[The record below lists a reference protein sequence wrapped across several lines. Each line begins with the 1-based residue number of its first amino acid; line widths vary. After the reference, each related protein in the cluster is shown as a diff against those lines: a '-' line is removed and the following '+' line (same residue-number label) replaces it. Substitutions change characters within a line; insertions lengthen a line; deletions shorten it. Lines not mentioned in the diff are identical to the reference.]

1 MVMKGEFRQIV
12 KDTLIEYSY
21 DNDAQVINLTSEV
34 SQDLLA
40 EVIEERIKS
49 KFHIFRINRLLT
61 ENLPRPLGTKKNSS
75 QS

>member
-1 MVMKGEFRQIV
+1 MKGEFQQIV

-21 DNDAQVINLTSEV
+21 DNDSQAINLTSEV

-40 EVIEERIKS
+40 EAIEERIKS

-61 ENLPRPLGTKKNSS
+61 ENLSRPLDAKKNSS
-75 QS
+75 QL